1 MRLTCYSG
9 HEIDLLNPTARD
21 INLADIA
28 HSLSMQARFNGHTR
42 EFYSVAQHS
51 VLVSEY
57 VDELGGSSK
66 DRRSALMHDAHEA
79 YMGDIIGPIK
89 KFAPVER
96 GIRTIEAALDCAIYD
111 KFNLNTNSARRAL
124 IKRADMVLL
133 VTEARDLLN
142 GDNDRWFPELP
153 RWDRKIVAMSQQAAE
168 LQFLDRFRQLFNLET
183 DFREIKD
190 QGPNPQQRTAESEKK
205 TLAPDTVDSTSGEPT
220 EETS

>member
-9 HEIDLLNPTARD
+9 HEIDLLTPTTPD
-21 INLADIA
+21 IHLADIA
-28 HSLSMQARFNGHTR
+28 HALSMQARFNGHTR

-66 DRRSALMHDAHEA
+66 DRRAALMHDAHEA

-96 GIRTIEAALDCAIYD
+96 GIRIIEAALDGAIHG
-111 KFNLNTNSARRAL
+111 KFNIAMNPARRAL

-142 GDNDRWFPELP
+142 GDSERWFPEFP
-153 RWDRKIVAMSQQAAE
+153 RWERKIVALNQQAAE
-168 LQFLDRFRQLFNLET
+168 LQFLDRFRHLFNLET

-205 TLAPDTVDSTSGEPT
+205 TPAPDTVDSTSGEST